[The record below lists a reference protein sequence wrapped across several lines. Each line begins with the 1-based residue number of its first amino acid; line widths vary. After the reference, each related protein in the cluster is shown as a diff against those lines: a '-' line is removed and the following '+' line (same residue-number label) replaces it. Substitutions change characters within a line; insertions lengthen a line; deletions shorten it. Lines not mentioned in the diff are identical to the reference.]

1 MTGTS
6 AGAEEKEAAAF
17 VDRLGINADFF
28 WLRGHRPEHPVE
40 VDDYGIVNVYGYKE
54 VLEVVGNPGTFSSDV
69 AELIAGDVEID
80 PEFSDGTLLQSDPP
94 DHTKL
99 RKIISKAFTRGMVAA
114 LEPRMV
120 EITHELLDA
129 VDGRDSIEM
138 VDDLAYPMPIIVI
151 SELLG
156 VPQSDRDLFKTWVD
170 RMAHSAVA
178 LTSGERDLDEDV
190 DAQAAMRVVPEM
202 FQYLREHA
210 AERRTKPR
218 EDLLTKLVEAEVDGE
233 RLSDNAVV
241 NFANE
246 LLVVG
251 HATTSA
257 LLGNTLLCL
266 DAHPEH
272 LAAVRG
278 NPDLTPGLIE
288 ESLRYLSP
296 IATAYKACVAEG
308 ELAGVPV
315 HPGQLVAI
323 SLSAA
328 NRDERMFARPHV
340 FDPYRDPNPHIGFG
354 RGIHFCLGAPL
365 ARMEGRI
372 ATDLLLD
379 RFPKMRTDP
388 DNPPAFLPLPHV
400 ISTSEL
406 PLLVR

>member
-1 MTGTS
+1 MTGITT
-6 AGAEEKEAAAF
+6 GTDEQAAAALA
-17 VDRLGINADFF
+17 DGLGINPDFF
-28 WLRGHRPEHPVE
+28 WLRGHRPDHPVE
-40 VDDYGIVNVYGYKE
+40 VNDYGVVDVFGYKE
-54 VLEVVGNPGTFSSDV
+54 VLEVFADPSTFSADV
-69 AELIAGDVEID
+69 AELIVGDAEID

-94 DHTKL
+94 EHTKL
-99 RKIISKAFTRGMVAA
+99 RKIISKAFTRGTVAA

-120 EITHELLDA
+120 EITHELLDMVA
-129 VDGRDSIEM
+129 GQDRIEM
-138 VDDLAYPMPIIVI
+138 VNDLAYPMPIIVI

-156 VPQSDRDLFKTWVD
+156 VPKSDRDLFKTWVD

-178 LTSGERDLDEDV
+178 LTSGDREFDDEV

-202 FQYLREHA
+202 FAYLREHA
-210 AERRTKPR
+210 AERRIRPR

-233 RLSDNAVV
+233 RLTDNAVV

-266 DAHPEH
+266 DAFPEH
-272 LAAVRG
+272 QAAVRA
-278 NPDLTPGLIE
+278 NPGLIPGVVE

-308 ELAGVPV
+308 ELAGVKI

-328 NRDERMFARPHV
+328 NRDHLQFDRPHL
-340 FDPYRDPNPHIGFG
+340 FDPYRDPNPHIAFG

-372 ATDLLLD
+372 ATEILLE
-379 RFPKMRTDP
+379 RFPTLRTDP
-388 DNPPAFLPLPHV
+388 DNPPSFLPLPHV

-406 PLLVR
+406 PLLTR